1 MPKQA
6 AHLTQAADAFA
17 RADAAIKAAE
27 KEKEAAREVFLKD
40 GRDVFYTSDN
50 RPITRRDA
58 ERGGYD
64 IKSATADAKIAAALE
79 PFKTLSKY
87 ATFSVSKR
95 ATADA

>member
-6 AHLTQAADAFA
+6 QHLTQAADAYA
-17 RADAAIKAAE
+17 AADAAIKAAE
-27 KEKEAAREVFLKD
+27 KQKEAAREVFLKD
-40 GRDVFYTSDN
+40 GRDVFYTSDA

-64 IKSATADAKIAAALE
+64 IKAATQDAKLAAALE

-95 ATADA
+95 APEHA